1 MAVDLAGL
9 LSGGAQL
16 ASAYIPY
23 EATAGVMSDIQ
34 GIADTFVPAANQL
47 GQTAADKAAFSPFA
61 VRTSTGTTDIGAG
74 GALTQTL
81 GQTPQAIQD
90 SLLQQAQ
97 AGAGA
102 TIDPTAYQ
110 GLANQALGQA
120 GGTLGQGLPT
130 AESLYAQMQA
140 IQAPENQRA
149 QLELENRLAAQGR
162 LGTQTAAYGGT
173 PEALAMQK
181 ALQEQSAQNMFSA
194 QSLAPQLAQSQIANA
209 TGLFGLGSQA
219 QMTPAQLQ
227 SANLQNVQSAL
238 ATGYMPQQQQ
248 IAALT
253 PALQAANIAQ
263 AGGLGESEALY
274 KAGMQGLQSQAE
286 ATGAVA
292 GLEAQRA
299 RALGDA
305 LQGLFAVEAG
315 QKESAA
321 QASINSFLEL
331 MGVGSSGSSS
341 TPTVNSLMNE
351 GFTYEDALAFLS

>member
-1 MAVDLAGL
+1 MAVDLGGL

-47 GQTAADKAAFSPFA
+47 GQVAAEKAAFSPFA
-61 VRTSTGTTDIGAG
+61 VRTSTGGADIGAG
-74 GALTQTL
+74 GSLTQTL
-81 GQTPQAIQD
+81 GATPQAIQD

-97 AGAGA
+97 TGAG
-102 TIDPTAYQ
+102 TTVDPSAYQ
-110 GLANQALGQA
+110 GLATQALGQA
-120 GGTLGQGLPT
+120 GSTLGQGLPT

-140 IQAPENQRA
+140 AQAPELERA

-181 ALQEQSAQNMFSA
+181 AIQEQSAQNMLSA
-194 QSLAPQLAQSQIANA
+194 QTLAPQLASSQIANA
-209 TGLFGLGSQA
+209 SGLLGLGSA
-219 QMTPAQLQ
+219 AEMSPAQLQ
-227 SANLQNVQSAL
+227 AANLQNVQSAL
-238 ATGYMPQQQQ
+238 TAGYTPQQQQ
-248 IAALT
+248 LATLT
-253 PALQAANIAQ
+253 PALQASNIAQ

-305 LQGLFAVEAG
+305 LQGLFAIEAG
-315 QKESAA
+315 QTESAA
-321 QASINSFLEL
+321 TSSINSLIDLFT
-331 MGVGSSGSSS
+331 GGSSTGQ
-341 TPTVNSLMNE
+341 TQEEM
-351 GFTYEDALAFLS
+351 LAEQWFGD